1 MGVWFHLCTRV
12 QGPDRMLSR
21 MTPHFLSFGV
31 LSFGCTRMERKVF
44 TGLWYTLTT
53 CCLNVF
59 DSLSD
64 KPCTYGRPMEGGQV
78 LPLLVDVGLV
88 FAFCFGITS
97 AHSV

>member
-1 MGVWFHLCTRV
+1 
-12 QGPDRMLSR
+12 

-31 LSFGCTRMERKVF
+31 LSFGCTRMERRVF
-44 TGLWYTLTT
+44 TGLWYTLTP

-64 KPCTYGRPMEGGQV
+64 KPSTYGRYGRPMEGGLV

-88 FAFCFGITS
+88 FAFCFGITG